1 MKRNLKLVDAVIAL
15 HDIARLVESETTAN
29 ILAVDI
35 RRCAD
40 RLHEVSLVENQVVD
54 IINKAKE

>member
-15 HDIARLVESETTAN
+15 HDIARLVEQETPGN
-29 ILAVDI
+29 MLAVDI

-40 RLHEVSLVENQVVD
+40 RLHEYSLVDNEMVD
-54 IINKAKE
+54 IINKVKQ

>member
-1 MKRNLKLVDAVIAL
+1 VNRNIKLIDAVISL
-15 HDIARLVESETTAN
+15 HDIARLVEKETTSN
-29 ILAVDI
+29 ILAADI

-40 RLHEVSLVENQVVD
+40 RLHEVSLVENQVID